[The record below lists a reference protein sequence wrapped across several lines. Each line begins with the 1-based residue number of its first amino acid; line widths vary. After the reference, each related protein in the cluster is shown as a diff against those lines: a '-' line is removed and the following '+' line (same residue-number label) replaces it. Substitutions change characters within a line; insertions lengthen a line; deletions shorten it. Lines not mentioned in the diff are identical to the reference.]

1 MGEPAAVSAA
11 RPQRDARRAGTPHSA
26 FAPNQTRRILDTTDT
41 AILHRQGKERIM
53 GDDLRAQNNQ
63 DEIERLTRELE
74 EAELFT
80 QKLRTYI
87 VAIRDEVA
95 GGHAGRALSMCNQ
108 ALTEVDSATDVV
120 APSPRL
126 KERAGLDADD
136 RPHGD
141 ERG

>member
-1 MGEPAAVSAA
+1 MA
-11 RPQRDARRAGTPHSA
+11 
-26 FAPNQTRRILDTTDT
+26 
-41 AILHRQGKERIM
+41 RQGVDM

-80 QKLRTYI
+80 QRLRTYI

-95 GGHAGRALSMCNQ
+95 GGHGGRALSMCNQ
-108 ALTEVDSATDVV
+108 ALTEVDSASDVV
-120 APSPRL
+120 GPSPRL

-136 RPHGD
+136 GPHGD